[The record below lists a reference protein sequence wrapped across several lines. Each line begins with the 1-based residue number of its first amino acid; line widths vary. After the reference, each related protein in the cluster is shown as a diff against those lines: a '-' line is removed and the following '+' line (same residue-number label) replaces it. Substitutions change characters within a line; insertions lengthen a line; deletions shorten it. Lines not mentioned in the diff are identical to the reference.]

1 MKSFF
6 LLLVICV
13 GVCFLFPKD
22 EEMSYEKVADIVEEM
37 DSDDAVDFL
46 EELDE
51 DERLARRRA
60 YLEKEF
66 GSVE

>member
-1 MKSFF
+1 MPP
-6 LLLVICV
+6 V
-13 GVCFLFPKD
+13 

-51 DERLARRRA
+51 DEQ
-60 YLEKEF
+60 KEILPF
-66 GSVE
+66 IVVFVKSFSFK